1 MLSII
6 DDTIG
11 ILSSMG
17 LSSTRVTTTP
27 GFAGLSVSLP
37 NESQAFFIWSK
48 MDDNDFHFRVA
59 RFWQNEN
66 PFSMWTCPDLIEAI
80 VKTRVLANQ

>member
-11 ILSSMG
+11 ILSAMG
-17 LSSTRVTTTP
+17 LESFRVSTPP
-27 GFAGLSVSLP
+27 GFAGISVNLP
-37 NESQAFFIWSK
+37 NESQAFFVWSK

-80 VKTRVLANQ
+80 VKTRVLTNQ